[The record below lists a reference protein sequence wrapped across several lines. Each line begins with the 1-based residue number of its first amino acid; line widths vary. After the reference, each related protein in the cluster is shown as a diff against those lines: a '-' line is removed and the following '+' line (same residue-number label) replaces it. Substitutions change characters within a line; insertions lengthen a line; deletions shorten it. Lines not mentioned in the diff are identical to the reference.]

1 MSFAGVLSLYHV
13 DCDLRHVRCAD
24 VGTVGA
30 LARAHL
36 NARRQGVRLHVL
48 HAPPELQELIAFAG
62 LLRGVHAILYGPP
75 VREPAEEAFG
85 WRSALPVAAPLALLV
100 LTGLAWPPGL
110 ADVLARIVAIVVP

>member
-13 DCDLRHVRCAD
+13 DCDLRHVRWAD

-48 HAPPELQELIAFAG
+48 HAPPELQKLIAFAG
-62 LLRGVHAILYGPP
+62 LEEVLLGRDRGEPEE
-75 VREPAEEAFG
+75 REEPLGVEE
-85 WRSALPVAAPLALLV
+85 RRK
-100 LTGLAWPPGL
+100 
-110 ADVLARIVAIVVP
+110 ADDPTV